1 MKIVIHRK
9 EPREKIKINKQLLAT
24 IVFFVL
30 FSILIYLLVT
40 SLNAAAQQSKI
51 ASLNQA
57 AAAYGDQLTQEF
69 SVNSS
74 ACQQADLNATL
85 AKVSIC
91 GAVYYC
97 YYSSACQYQKP
108 AQTNSL
114 SIMCDILEPNKVVAT
129 GICFKQAT

>member
-9 EPREKIKINKQLLAT
+9 EPGERARINKQLLAT

-57 AAAYGDQLTQEF
+57 AAAYGDQLTQEL

-74 ACQQADLNATL
+74 ACRQVDLNTTL
-85 AKVSIC
+85 AKVSVC

-97 YYSSACQYQKP
+97 YYSSACQYQP
-108 AQTNSL
+108 PVQANSL
-114 SIMCDILEPNKVVAT
+114 SVVCDILEPNKVVAT
-129 GICFKQAT
+129 GVCIKQAT